1 MVHELLHVGDSIM
14 VEANK
19 DKFSACGILINHFEW
34 LMWEQMKLISMLL
47 MTLNIKGNYDSLE

>member
-1 MVHELLHVGDSIM
+1 M